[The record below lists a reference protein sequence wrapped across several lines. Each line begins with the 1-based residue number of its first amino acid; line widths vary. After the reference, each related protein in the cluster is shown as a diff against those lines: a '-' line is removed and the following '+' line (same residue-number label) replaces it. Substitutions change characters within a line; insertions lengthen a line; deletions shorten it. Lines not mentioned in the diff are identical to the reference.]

1 MLVENRRSR
10 AAALLLALTLF
21 AVACGTGSTVRQTSA
36 ELPDPPNASAGL
48 LKLSDLPAGWTIAE
62 DDGDDSSGDDDD
74 MDCGQETV
82 ETSDIDSKD
91 FEKDVSQVSNSVAVY
106 DSVAE
111 ATADF
116 ALLRDD
122 ALLGCLRDYF
132 VKFFAEPEDGMT
144 FADVAFE
151 RLPTASKFG
160 DEMEALRLSA
170 NLLFEGQTIPI
181 IADLVFVRVGAKMV
195 AYLFVDAR
203 QAFDEALRNQ
213 LIDVTIK
220 RLTAR

>member
-1 MLVENRRSR
+1 MLVENRRSG

-21 AVACGTGSTVRQTSA
+21 AVACGNGSTVRQTSA

-62 DDGDDSSGDDDD
+62 DDGDSGDEDND

-91 FEKDVSQVSNSVAVY
+91 FENDVSQVSNSVAVY
-106 DSVAE
+106 ESVAE

-181 IADLVFVRVGAKMV
+181 IADLVFVRVGAKVV
-195 AYLFVDAR
+195 AYLFVDAG